1 MNKVVL
7 AFPDAASMAEFILT
21 EKITQA
27 ETNSTEY
34 TLVTVLNESQIERAC
49 RQFDAVIKQISR
61 LKNKS

>member
-21 EKITQA
+21 EKITYA
-27 ETNSTEY
+27 ETNIAEH
-34 TLVTVLNESQIERAC
+34 TLITVLTESQIEKAC
-49 RQFDAVIKQISR
+49 QQFDAVIKQISR